1 MFQRCRYHPANLRN
15 FSEYST
21 QLLKN
26 LFNYHKND
34 TDGNRLQIS
43 PIFVNFAALWQKM
56 KNLI

>member
-1 MFQRCRYHPANLRN
+1 MCRYHPANLRN